1 MKKAYNILVHSGN
14 LIEELSVG
22 INVFLIFIEKNKLEL
37 LTAQTSITLNG
48 TTESVIQHPGYKVPF

>member
-1 MKKAYNILVHSGN
+1 MLVRRVYNTLVHSGK

-37 LTAQTSITLNG
+37 LTA
-48 TTESVIQHPGYKVPF
+48 

>member
-1 MKKAYNILVHSGN
+1 MIKKYILLVRRVYNTLVHSGN

-37 LTAQTSITLNG
+37 LAA
-48 TTESVIQHPGYKVPF
+48 